1 MNKLNRSEL
10 TAIVAAAAD
19 LFLENTIEA
28 TSIKDV
34 AARAGYGE
42 ATIYRRFG
50 TKQNLAVQ
58 AASHLALG
66 VLRRYFD
73 LDACRDGFSALAEF
87 YRAFLR
93 VFEDDRRYFRFI
105 RELDT
110 YFLLDAESKEE
121 YEDIIFLYYHRFQ
134 RAYERGLAD
143 GTVREIE
150 KPGVFYYASCHALLN
165 LCKALSADTLLRQ
178 DENAHPEYEV
188 AALIDMILYNLVP

>member
-1 MNKLNRSEL
+1 MNKLDNSAL
-10 TAIVAAAAD
+10 GAIVSAAAE
-19 LFLENTIEA
+19 LFLENTIES

-93 VFEDDRRYFRFI
+93 VFEDDSQY
-105 RELDT
+105 
-110 YFLLDAESKEE
+110 
-121 YEDIIFLYYHRFQ
+121 Q
-134 RAYERGLAD
+134 
-143 GTVREIE
+143 
-150 KPGVFYYASCHALLN
+150 
-165 LCKALSADTLLRQ
+165 LSS
-178 DENAHPEYEV
+178 HK
-188 AALIDMILYNLVP
+188 